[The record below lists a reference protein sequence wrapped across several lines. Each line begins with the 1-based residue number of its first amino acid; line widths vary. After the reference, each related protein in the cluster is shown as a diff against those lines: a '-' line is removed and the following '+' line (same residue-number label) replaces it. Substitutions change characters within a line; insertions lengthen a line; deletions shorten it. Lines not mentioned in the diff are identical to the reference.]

1 MHEFLVLRLKLV
13 LIEAVAWVRSAG
25 RLNLEK
31 RAVIVKKKKSKRM
44 EQSLNEASR
53 NKPARQVPLWFFKW
67 ACKLDVS
74 LD

>member
-31 RAVIVKKKKSKRM
+31 RAVIILVKKKNPKEWNSH
-44 EQSLNEASR
+44 
-53 NKPARQVPLWFFKW
+53 
-67 ACKLDVS
+67 
-74 LD
+74 

>member
-31 RAVIVKKKKSKRM
+31 RAVIILVKKKTQKNGTVIEWSIE
-44 EQSLNEASR
+44 EQTCQTSAIMIF
-53 NKPARQVPLWFFKW
+53 QMGM
-67 ACKLDVS
+67 
-74 LD
+74 